1 MTGAPIS
8 YAKLYEE
15 ASQRLDSEDAWLLEK
30 AEVVCALA
38 RALGAVSVYRVSVNN
53 DLHLRLCAALV
64 VAYEKDQP
72 FMLPTRC
79 RVDLHKLGLSSTT
92 TSFLDRSV
100 FHGLLKSETKSKQAI
115 GKLYLTDLLQTYLSA
130 ETSIAA

>member
-1 MTGAPIS
+1 MSGAPVS

-15 ASQRLDSEDAWLLEK
+15 ASQRLDSKDAWLQEK

-38 RALGAVSVYRVSVNN
+38 RALGAVSVYRVSVNH

-64 VAYEKDQP
+64 VAFEKDQP

-92 TSFLDRSV
+92 TSFLDRCV

-115 GKLYLTDLLQTYLSA
+115 GKLCLTDLLETYLSA
-130 ETSIAA
+130 ENSVAA

>member
-1 MTGAPIS
+1 MSGAAVS

-15 ASQRLDSEDAWLLEK
+15 ACQRLDSEDAWLREK

-38 RALGAVSVYRVSVNN
+38 RALGAVSVYRVSVNH

-64 VAYEKDQP
+64 VAFEKDQP

-79 RVDLHKLGLSSTT
+79 RVDLHKQGLSSTT
-92 TSFLDRSV
+92 TSFLDRCV
-100 FHGLLKSETKSKQAI
+100 FHGLLLSEVQGKQAI

-130 ETSIAA
+130 ETSAAA